1 MCEEAPMHAVVP
13 PYTLRIA
20 QADQFSGVDRTSLY
34 QAMKDGKLVYLK
46 RGKVRLIRVSDLQRW
61 LDSHEA
67 SEGEVK

>member
-1 MCEEAPMHAVVP
+1 MNIAVP
-13 PYTLRIA
+13 PYTLRVA
-20 QADQFSGVDRTSLY
+20 QAVQFSGVDRTSLY
-34 QAMKDGKLVYLK
+34 LAMKAGDLVYLK